1 MGKVNPAH
9 ARRIPDIHKTN
20 ELVDHAPKQHLLSWG
35 LTLLVTAIA
44 ALVRWPRLGIPE
56 DVVFDETYY
65 VKDAYALLTNGYERE
80 AVEKANEFL
89 LEGRTD
95 LFQTVGSFVAH
106 PPMGKWIIALG
117 EQIFGLNSFG
127 WRAGVAFMGTLLVLV
142 TTRVAIRLLRSIW
155 FGTLAGFLLA
165 IDGLAIVMSRTAL
178 LDGIMT
184 TFIMMGIACLLLDR
198 DYARNRISRNLKPE
212 SRFGGR
218 FTWHP
223 WRIPAGIFLGLAI
236 ATKWSALWYLAV
248 IGLLTVIWEYSF
260 RKIRHAKNPI
270 WGTLLVDSWWAKI
283 QLLVPAFLVYLASWT
298 GWIRSEDGWGRNP
311 DSLGIVNTLKSLL
324 SYHEQMWNFH
334 INLATDHSY
343 EAYALGWPIL
353 FRPTSFYYKENLANC
368 ASSNCASEVL
378 AIGNPLI
385 WWSGVIA
392 ILLLLIN
399 FLRSRNWRAGTL
411 VLLFLAGW
419 APWLMF
425 PERTMFYFYSIV
437 YLPFLVMAIA
447 YIANLIY
454 VGISA
459 RESSRKVFFVIG
471 GILLVT
477 AVVISVFFYP
487 VWTAIQLPKDDW
499 LLRMWFRNWI

>member
-1 MGKVNPAH
+1 VGKVNPAH

-20 ELVDHAPKQHLLSWG
+20 ELVDHAPKEHLLSWG

-127 WRAGVAFMGTLLVLV
+127 WRTGVAFMGTLLVLV

-155 FGTLAGFLLA
+155 FGVLAGFLLA

-223 WRIPAGIFLGLAI
+223 
-236 ATKWSALWYLAV
+236 
-248 IGLLTVIWEYSF
+248 
-260 RKIRHAKNPI
+260 
-270 WGTLLVDSWWAKI
+270 
-283 QLLVPAFLVYLASWT
+283 SWT

-343 EAYALGWPIL
+343 EAFALGWPIL
-353 FRPTSFYYKENLANC
+353 LRPTSFYYKENLANC

-399 FLRSRNWRAGTL
+399 FLRSRNWRAGTI
-411 VLLFLAGW
+411 VLLFL
-419 APWLMF
+419 
-425 PERTMFYFYSIV
+425 FYSIV

-454 VGISA
+454 VGINA
-459 RESSRKVFFVIG
+459 RESSRKAFFVIG
-471 GILLVT
+471 GILLVLT
-477 AVVISVFFYP
+477 VVISVFFYP